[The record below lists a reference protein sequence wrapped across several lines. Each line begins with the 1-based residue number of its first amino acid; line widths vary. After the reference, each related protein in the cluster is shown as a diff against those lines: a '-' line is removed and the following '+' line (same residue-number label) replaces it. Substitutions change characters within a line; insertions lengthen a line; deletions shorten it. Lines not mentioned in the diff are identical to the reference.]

1 MTNITSEILDFL
13 SKTGCSQRR
22 LAMESGVPASTIC
35 NLIKR
40 KRFNIYGSSQDR
52 LRLAMSRIAKE
63 YGVILNLGPA
73 GGCNA
78 QEATADK

>member
-1 MTNITSEILDFL
+1 MSDITTEILDFL

-22 LAMESGVPASTIC
+22 LAMESGVPAPTIC

-40 KRFNIYGSSQDR
+40 KRFNLYGSSQDR
-52 LRLAMSRIAKE
+52 LRLAMLRIAKE
-63 YGVILNLGPA
+63 YGVTLNLGPA

-78 QEATADK
+78 QEAAAEQ